1 MDSMKFWKEMY
12 DDFILYTRYSEDEIA
27 TWYRSGRYEIT
38 VKFKDGRIIIWDYET
53 KTRKYIHSEEQSFN
67 NEEEWRKI
75 FSSNLKKAMNDR
87 YITQLELSERTGI
100 SIQSLSKY
108 INEKATPSAYN
119 IELIAN
125 ALGCSTSELYHQ
137 IY

>member
-1 MDSMKFWKEMY
+1 MDNMKFWKEIY
-12 DDFILYTRYSEDEIA
+12 DKFIFYTKYSEDEIA

-53 KTRKYIHSEEQSFN
+53 KGRRYIFDEEQTYA

-75 FSSNLKKAMNDR
+75 FSYNLKKAMNDR